1 MFTFNHLHLFDFW
14 IIEFLIIIQFCGA
27 FFLDVSLSNTTFA
40 SKLSHDLG
48 NGIASSGTQ
57 VVDGSNHVVSQ
68 TRAIVQLEFSITL
81 RLLFVLFS
89 DGELIQCSVSKRGLK
104 HTESVIVERIVASS
118 EVVCASVAP
127 EQQILA
133 AGTRKGTVELY
144 DLADSASLIR
154 SVSLHDWG

>member
-1 MFTFNHLHLFDFW
+1 MWLNDS
-14 IIEFLIIIQFCGA
+14 IGA
-27 FFLDVSLSNTTFA
+27 NKLSNHFDNGLTTR
-40 SKLSHDLG
+40 
-48 NGIASSGTQ
+48 GIQGI
-57 VVDGSNHVVSQ
+57 DGSNHVNHVVSQ
-68 TRAIVQLEFSITL
+68 TSEVVHLEFSITL

-104 HTESVIVERIVASS
+104 HTESIIVERRLASG

-133 AGTRKGTVELY
+133 VGTRKGAVELY